1 MYGKAE
7 KQCERNEQVSC
18 IKKTK
23 TTFYTFR
30 RQASVFNHHRQYNIK
45 NICYFKRK
53 RAALIITDT
62 YHRLIAIDTWHSKW
76 PCSYLQRKIV
86 LLLRRI
92 FRHKSLELGTSLWRR
107 ITDWPRNV
115 LRKNPPKDS
124 EIGYFDLGRCSVQ
137 SFSFKACFGI
147 WKRIKNAEGET
158 CWYRDPMPF

>member
-1 MYGKAE
+1 MA
-7 KQCERNEQVSC
+7 KQKSNVNETS
-18 IKKTK
+18 KSP
-23 TTFYTFR
+23 
-30 RQASVFNHHRQYNIK
+30 ASKR
-45 NICYFKRK
+45 RK
-53 RAALIITDT
+53 RHSTPSDDKLQFLTTIGNITLKTYVILNGKEPLIITDT

-76 PCSYLQRKIV
+76 RCSYLQRKIV

-107 ITDWPRNV
+107 ITDWPHNV